1 MGATLR
7 TRAVLLIVKLHR
19 LLITELIAALGD
31 VFYSNYHAD
40 KVIERRF
47 KAHPK
52 WGSRDRR
59 LFAEGLYDIV
69 RWWRWYWHLAGL
81 AEAECLNRDALTEA
95 KVWQVW
101 CAYWLKNKGDLP
113 EWEECRGINADQV
126 RRRSTRPVS
135 LAVKQSVPDWIFTRG
150 EQEFGESWPA
160 LLAALNEPA
169 DVYLRVNTLRTDA
182 VKLRERLRSEEI
194 DAELVEGLPE
204 ALRLS
209 ERKNV
214 FTSQAFRDGLFEVQD
229 SGSQRIAPFLH
240 VQPGMRVV
248 DACAGAGGKSLH
260 LAAIMRNKGKIIA
273 LDVHEWKLNELRKR
287 ASRNGADNV
296 ETRVIDG
303 TTVIKRLAGSADRV
317 LLDVPC
323 SGLGVLRRN
332 PDAKWKLSEE
342 EITRLQV
349 LQAEILRGHSRMV
362 KPGGKLVY
370 ATCSLLPDEN
380 ERQVQAFLE
389 EQGAQWKLEEE
400 ITLRPDTNGTDGF
413 YAARL
418 LRLTEAS

>member
-1 MGATLR
+1 L
-7 TRAVLLIVKLHR
+7 KLHR

-81 AEAECLNRDALTEA
+81 PVEDSLNRETLTEA
-95 KVWQVW
+95 SVWKVW
-101 CAYWLKNKGDLP
+101 CAYWLHNKGDLP
-113 EWEECRGINADQV
+113 AWDECRSFNADKV
-126 RRRSTRPVS
+126 RQRSTRPVP
-135 LAVKQSVPDWIFTRG
+135 LAVKHSVPDWFFSRG
-150 EQEFGESWPA
+150 EEEFGPEWPA
-160 LLAALNEPA
+160 ILASLNAPA
-169 DVYLRVNTLRTDA
+169 DVYLRANTLRIQPA
-182 VKLRERLRSEEI
+182 ALLQKLVAEEI
-194 DAELVEGLPE
+194 DSELVDGLPD
-204 ALRLS
+204 ALRLT

-214 FTSQAFRDGLFEVQD
+214 FTSQAFREGLFEVQD
-229 SGSQRIAPFLH
+229 AGSQHIAPFLQ
-240 VQPGMRVV
+240 VEPGMRVV
-248 DACAGAGGKSLH
+248 DGCAGAGGKSLH

-323 SGLGVLRRN
+323 SGIGVLRRN

-342 EITRLQV
+342 EINRLQI
-349 LQAEILRGHSRMV
+349 LQAEILRSHSRMV

-370 ATCSLLPDEN
+370 ATCSLLPGEN
-380 ERQVQAFLE
+380 ERQIQSFLAE
-389 EQGAQWKLEEE
+389 FGDAWELEEE
-400 ITLRPDTNGTDGF
+400 IKLRPDTDGTDGF

-418 LRLTEAS
+418 LKRVPPVVSTGSED